1 MNRTTTG
8 ARTSAT
14 DTPTPKQLGYLRRLA
29 SSRGQTFRDPQT
41 RAEASAEIKRLKAA
55 RPDSRL
61 NRALEREAARRMPA
75 WRSRDAAAVCEHEID
90 GYGSSARWARGDEA
104 RS

>member
-1 MNRTTTG
+1 MNRSTTE

-14 DTPTPKQLGYLRRLA
+14 DKPTPKQLGYLRRLA
-29 SSRGQTFRDPQT
+29 ASRGQTFRYPQT
-41 RAEASAEIKRLKAA
+41 RAEASAEIRRLRST

-75 WRSRDAAAVCEHEID
+75 WSSRDAAAVREDEIE
-90 GYGSSARWARGDEA
+90 GYGSSARWAHSGEA

>member
-14 DTPTPKQLGYLRRLA
+14 DKPTPKQLDYLRRLA
-29 SSRGQTFRDPQT
+29 ASRGQTFRYPHT
-41 RAEASAEIKRLKAA
+41 RAEASAEIKRLKET

-61 NRALEREAARRMPA
+61 DRAVEREAARRLPA
-75 WRSRDAAAVCEHEID
+75 WSSRDAAAVRDHEIE
-90 GYGSSARWARGDEA
+90 GYGSSARWARSGEA